1 MKELK
6 TVEELDKLLAE
17 QGNTLVIVKIGATWC
32 SPCKML
38 ERTISE
44 IEPTLE
50 NVEFYGVDVDEAEE
64 ELIEKFQVQSVP
76 VLLFF
81 NEGLQVDRVIGAR
94 GKSELLELVEKNK

>member
-6 TVEELDKLLAE
+6 TLEELNKLLSE
-17 QGNTLVIVKIGATWC
+17 QRNTLAVVKIGATWC

-50 NVEFYGVDVDEAEE
+50 GVEFYGVDVDEAEE
-64 ELIEKFQVQSVP
+64 ELIEHFQVQSVP

-94 GKSELLELVEKNK
+94 GKSDLLELINKNK

>member
-6 TVEELDKLLAE
+6 TLEELNKLLSK
-17 QGNTLVIVKIGATWC
+17 QGNTLAVVKIGATWC
-32 SPCKML
+32 GPCKML
-38 ERTISE
+38 EHTISE

-50 NVEFYGVDVDEAEE
+50 GVEFYGVDVDEAEE

-94 GKSELLELVEKNK
+94 GKSDLLELINKNK

>member
-6 TVEELDKLLAE
+6 TLEELDKLLLE
-17 QGNTLVIVKIGATWC
+17 QGKKLIVLKIGASWC
-32 SPCKML
+32 APCRMI

-50 NVEFYGVDVDEAEE
+50 NVEFYGVDVDEADEA
-64 ELIEKFQVQSVP
+64 LIEKFQVQSVP

-81 NEGLQVDRVIGAR
+81 NEGLQVDRVLGAR
-94 GKSELLELVEKNK
+94 GKSDLLEIINKNK

>member
-6 TVEELDKLLAE
+6 TVEELDKVLTERSGVLIC
-17 QGNTLVIVKIGATWC
+17 LKIGAQWC
-32 SPCKML
+32 NPCKML

-50 NVEFYGVDVDEAEE
+50 GVEFYGVDVDEAEE
-64 ELIEKFQVQSVP
+64 ALIEKFQVQSVP
-76 VLLFF
+76 VMLFF

-94 GKSELLELVEKNK
+94 GKTELLELINKNK